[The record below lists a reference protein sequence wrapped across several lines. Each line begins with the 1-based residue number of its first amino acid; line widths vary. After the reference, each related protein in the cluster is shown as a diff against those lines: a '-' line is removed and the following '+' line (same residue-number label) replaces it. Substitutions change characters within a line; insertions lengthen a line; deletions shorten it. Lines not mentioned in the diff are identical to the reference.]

1 MRLLEITNDF
11 PPTLGGIENYV
22 ISLASRWEPD
32 RITVLTR
39 WSDGADEYDSELDF
53 EVVREPVGTLLP
65 TRSLFRKVQNL
76 VRDRNIDA
84 VHFSTALPLGLMGP
98 KLLRSHGVPY
108 AVTVNGAEFVLPASL
123 PVGRQVLRKALKDAA
138 VILPYAG
145 YLEGQVKKVFPSGP
159 PVEAV
164 PPGIDPA
171 RFPIDAPPAFSSRTG
186 GPVILYVGRLVA
198 RKGAVVLLEA
208 FDRVSKRHPE
218 AHLVYVGDG
227 PELKKLL
234 HMSKERRLTQQVTF
248 AGGKPWGEVP
258 GFFASANIFCMPVR
272 ERFGGLETEGFGIVF
287 LEAAAAAIPS
297 VAGDAGGAR
306 DAVIHEETGLL
317 VDGRSVES
325 IAGALTHLLDDP
337 IRAQKMGEQGRER
350 VMNEFTWD
358 RFYMRFREA
367 LEKHAGP
374 GSA

>member
-11 PPTLGGIENYV
+11 PPTVGGIENYV

-39 WSDGADEYDSELDF
+39 WTEGAKEYDAGLDF

-65 TRSLFRKVQNL
+65 TRLLLRKTLQL
-76 VRDRNIDA
+76 IRDRNIDV
-84 VHFSTALPLGLMGP
+84 VHFSTALPLGLLGP
-98 KLLRSHGVPY
+98 KLLRSLGVPY

-123 PVGRQVLRKALKDAA
+123 PVGRQMLRRALKNAA

-145 YLEGQVKKVFPSGP
+145 YLEGEVKKVFPDRP
-159 PVEAV
+159 PIVPV

-171 RFPIDAPPAFSSRTG
+171 RFLINEQPAFTSPSG

-198 RKGAVVLLEA
+198 RKGAVTLMKA
-208 FDRVSKRHPE
+208 FERVAERHPG
-218 AHLVYVGDG
+218 AHLLYVGDG

-234 HMSKERRLTQQVTF
+234 HRSNENGLTDQVTF
-248 AGGKPWGEVP
+248 AGGQPWDEVP
-258 GFFASANIFCMPVR
+258 AFFASADIFCMPVR

-287 LEAAAAAIPS
+287 LEAAAAGVPS

-306 DAVIHEETGLL
+306 DAVLHDETGLL

-325 IAGALTHLLDDP
+325 VAEALIDLLDDP
-337 IRAQKMGEQGRER
+337 ARAKKMGQRGRER
-350 VMNEFTWD
+350 VMNEFTWE
-358 RFYMRFREA
+358 RFYLRFRKT
-367 LEKHAGP
+367 LEKHTR
-374 GSA
+374 

>member
-11 PPTLGGIENYV
+11 PPTVGGIENYV
-22 ISLASRWEPD
+22 ISMASRWEPD

-39 WSDGADEYDSELDF
+39 WTEGAEEFDSGLDF
-53 EVVREPVGTLLP
+53 EVVREPVRTLVPSRFL
-65 TRSLFRKVQNL
+65 LRKAQEL
-76 VRDRNIDA
+76 IRDRNIDV

-98 KLLRSHGVPY
+98 KLVRSLGISY

-123 PVGRQVLRKALKDAA
+123 PVGKQMLRRALKDAA

-145 YLEGQVKKVFPSGP
+145 YLEGEVTKVFPSGP

-164 PPGIDPA
+164 PPGIDPT
-171 RFPIDAPPAFSSRTG
+171 RFPIDAQPAFTSPNG

-198 RKGAVVLLEA
+198 RKGAVALLEA
-208 FDRVSKRHPE
+208 FDRVCKRHPGV
-218 AHLVYVGDG
+218 HLLYVGDG

-234 HMSKERRLTQQVTF
+234 RMSKEKRLTQQVTF
-248 AGGKPWGEVP
+248 AGGKPWEEVP

-287 LEAAAAAIPS
+287 LEAAAAGVPS

-306 DAVIHEETGLL
+306 DAVLHDETGLL

-325 IAGALTHLLDDP
+325 IAEALIDLLDDP
-337 IRAQKMGEQGRER
+337 ARAKKMGERGRER

-358 RFYMRFREA
+358 RFYLRFREA
-367 LEKHAGP
+367 LERHAR
-374 GSA
+374 

>member
-11 PPTLGGIENYV
+11 PPTVGGIENYV

-39 WSDGADEYDSELDF
+39 WTKGGAEFDSGLDF

-65 TRSLFRKVQNL
+65 TRLLLRKAEQL
-76 VRDRNIDA
+76 IRDRNIDV
-84 VHFSTALPLGLMGP
+84 VHFSTALPLALMGP
-98 KLLRSHGVPY
+98 KLVRSLGVPY

-123 PVGRQVLRKALKDAA
+123 PVGRQMLRRALKEAA

-145 YLEGQVKKVFPSGP
+145 YLEGEVKKVFPSGP
-159 PVEAV
+159 PIEAV

-171 RFPIDAPPAFSSRTG
+171 RFSIDAQRAFTSAGG

-198 RKGAVVLLEA
+198 RKGAVALLEA
-208 FDRVSKRHPE
+208 FDRVSKRHPGV
-218 AHLVYVGDG
+218 HLLYVGDG

-234 HMSKERRLTQQVTF
+234 RMSKEKRLTQQVTF
-248 AGGKPWGEVP
+248 AGGKPWEEVP
-258 GFFASANIFCMPVR
+258 GFFASADIFCMPVR

-287 LEAAAAAIPS
+287 LEAAAAGIPS

-306 DAVIHEETGLL
+306 DAVLHDETGLL

-325 IAGALTHLLDDP
+325 IADALIDLLDDP
-337 IRAQKMGEQGRER
+337 ARAKKMGELGRER
-350 VMNEFTWD
+350 VMSEFAWD
-358 RFYMRFREA
+358 RFYLRFREA
-367 LEKHAGP
+367 LEKHAR
-374 GSA
+374 